1 MNTRNTPIDFRSS
14 TPLFKQVK
22 SLILTQISRGEL
34 KPHDPILSERAYEN
48 KFGISRQT
56 IRRAL
61 EELRLTGVLYRIPG
75 KGTYVAEPPP
85 TTLPI
90 RVIGS
95 TSFLVD
101 TGDHTIN
108 TVTLESNPCPTFAAD
123 LLKLQEGARVIFVEQ
138 IELTPN
144 EPRLIHRAYIP
155 MDVGRPIL
163 EHQHTNL
170 SVINL
175 LINVCGQRPS
185 RSRDRL
191 YFGLANDH
199 DARLLDIGPD
209 DNTQMLR
216 GVITASDGKPLEAHE
231 VVIRTDH
238 FKLDFEFDIELLRE
252 MRLSEKQEE

>member
-1 MNTRNTPIDFRSS
+1 MNTRSTPIDFRSS

-34 KPHDPILSERAYEN
+34 QPHDPIPSERAYEN

-95 TSFLVD
+95 TTFLAD

-108 TVTLESNPCPTFAAD
+108 IVTLETRAYPPFAAE
-123 LLKLQEGARVIFVEQ
+123 LLKLQEGTHVIFIEQ

-144 EPRLIHRAYIP
+144 EPRLIHRACIP
-155 MDVGRPIL
+155 MDVGQPL
-163 EHQHTNL
+163 LKHQHTNL
-170 SVINL
+170 SIVNL
-175 LINVCGQRPS
+175 LISVCGQRPT

-191 YFGLANDH
+191 SFGLANEY
-199 DARLLDIGPD
+199 DARLLDISPGA
-209 DNTQMLR
+209 NTQVLR
-216 GVITASDGKPLEAHE
+216 GVITASDGKLLEAHE
-231 VVIRTDH
+231 VVIRADH
-238 FKLDFEFDIELLRE
+238 FKLDFEFNIELLRE
-252 MRLSEKQEE
+252 MRLAEKQEE